1 MIRVSI
7 KSWNVIYIN
16 YSFWII
22 PFLIFG
28 DFASGLSDDMS
39 IGERRRESVVA
50 KRSSL
55 SGFLN
60 QYCVKGLL
68 AALVEGVEENT
79 LVVTVI
85 LLMVVGGLI
94 I

>member
-1 MIRVSI
+1 
-7 KSWNVIYIN
+7 
-16 YSFWII
+16 
-22 PFLIFG
+22 
-28 DFASGLSDDMS
+28 MS

-79 LVVTVI
+79 LVVTVKCDM
-85 LLMVVGGLI
+85 LLFHKTPCRRF
-94 I
+94 